1 MSEMNV
7 GQLRKSL
14 EHLPESASIAI
25 SVNGQWHTLGRVISA
40 IQDDGAMLFADPLEK
55 PSLNKPVN
63 NPGGELD
70 GFG

>member
-1 MSEMNV
+1 MTV

-14 EHLPESASIAI
+14 EHLTDSASIAI
-25 SVNGQWHTLGRVISA
+25 SVKGQWYTLGRVISA
-40 IQDDGAMLFADPLEK
+40 VQDDGVMLFADPLEK
-55 PSLNKPVN
+55 PSLNNPAN